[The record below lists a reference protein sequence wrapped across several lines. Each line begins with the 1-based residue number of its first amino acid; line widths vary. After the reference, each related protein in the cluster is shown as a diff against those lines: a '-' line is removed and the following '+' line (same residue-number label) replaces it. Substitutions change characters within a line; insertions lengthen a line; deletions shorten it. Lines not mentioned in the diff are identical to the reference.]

1 MSKNLK
7 AFLMFFV
14 AILATGL
21 AVSHTG
27 NGGGLDD
34 KINAAMEPVSNAAV
48 STMFYS
54 FDVVGQSVPVVL
66 IWLVAASC
74 FFTVYFGFI
83 NFRYFK
89 YAIQLLFE
97 KPPSDKKD
105 KKGEINRFQ
114 ALSTSVSGTVG
125 LGNIGGVA
133 IAISLGG
140 PGAMIWMIVM
150 GLIGMST
157 KFVEIST
164 AIKYRHKTPEGHFS
178 GGPMF
183 YLAEGFKERGM
194 PKLGWILGAFFSICC
209 IGGAFGGG
217 NMFQVNQSFEQL
229 VNVTGGADVSF
240 MADKGWMFGLFVST
254 MVAAVIIGGIKSI
267 AAVASRI
274 VPFMAAL
281 YFFGAMGV
289 IIANAAHIPEAI
301 VTIFKSAFGLD
312 AVAGGFIGGLIAAL
326 LQGVRRAAFSNEAGL
341 GSASIA
347 HAAVK
352 TDHHVSQGF
361 VAMLE
366 PFIDTVIICSLTALV
381 IVVSGVYTDTTGMA
395 GVELTSQAFA
405 QTFSWFPY
413 LLAVAVFL
421 FAFSSMIAWSY
432 YGLKAFTFLFGETEK
447 VEMTFKIMYCIVTV
461 IGGALSLGKI
471 IDFMDAAI
479 FAMTIPNIIG
489 LYVMAPK
496 LKQDLKE
503 YISTRLAK

>member
-7 AFLMFFV
+7 VFLMFLAAIISTGVLV
-14 AILATGL
+14 AR
-21 AVSHTG
+21 SG
-27 NGGGLDD
+27 NGAGVDD

-48 STMFYS
+48 SVIFYS
-54 FDVVGQSVPVVL
+54 VEFLGQSIPLVL
-66 IWLVAASC
+66 LWLVAASC
-74 FFTVYFGFI
+74 FFTIYFGFI

-97 KPPSDKKD
+97 KTPSDKKD

-133 IAISLGG
+133 VAISLGG

-150 GLIGMST
+150 GLIGMTT

-164 AIKYRHKTPEGHFS
+164 AIKYRHRTEEGHFS
-178 GGPMF
+178 GGPMY
-183 YLAEGFKERGM
+183 YLTEGFKERGM
-194 PKLGWILGAFFSICC
+194 PKLGWCLGAFFSLCC

-217 NMFQVNQSFEQL
+217 NMFQVNQSFQQF
-229 VNVTGGADVSF
+229 VNVTGGPDASF
-240 MADKGWMFGLFVST
+240 IADKGWLFGLFVST

-289 IIANAAHIPEAI
+289 IIVNAAHIPEA
-301 VTIFKSAFGLD
+301 VVVIFKGAFGLD
-312 AVAGGFIGGLIAAL
+312 AVAGGFLGGLIAAM

-347 HAAVK
+347 HSAVK

-381 IVVSGVYTDTTGMA
+381 IVVSGVYTDNTGMA
-395 GVELTSQAFA
+395 GVELTSKAFA
-405 QTFSWFPY
+405 ETFTWFPY
-413 LLAVAVFL
+413 ILALAVFL

-432 YGLKAFTFLFGETEK
+432 YGLKAFTFLFGESEK
-447 VEMTFKIMYCIVTV
+447 VETTYKVMYCMVTV

-496 LKQDLKE
+496 LKKELKE
-503 YISTRLAK
+503 YISERIK